1 MASKCSTVILL
12 LLPISIIVV
21 DILEEIQNGASIPFQ
36 IFVYKLLFVRWRSL
50 GRIAEQMQLSLGFLT
65 IPFSR
70 LLQSTPININITESE
85 TARRFMPRGMVQK
98 RKKDDFIMKPKREL
112 YQASNYHF
120 TGIIGVQ

>member
-12 LLPISIIVV
+12 LLPISIPVV

-50 GRIAEQMQLSLGFLT
+50 GRIAEQMQLSLEFLT

-85 TARRFMPRGMVQK
+85 TARQFMPHGMVQK
-98 RKKDDFIMKPKREL
+98 RKKDDFIMKPKREF

>member
-12 LLPISIIVV
+12 LLPISVIVV

-50 GRIAEQMQLSLGFLT
+50 GRSAEQMQLSLGFLT

-85 TARRFMPRGMVQK
+85 TARQFMPRGMVQK